1 MKTLKSKIIAG
12 VSALTLLLGSFFI
25 VNAIEKKDGAA
36 KAPKQMEYR
45 WFRITSNYSPGNP
58 VSSSD
63 AVYIRTSATPPSDDC
78 PTGSNNQCVSGF
90 LPGQTTASGSSY
102 VLSGTSQT
110 PNPSAPH
117 ITKN

>member
-1 MKTLKSKIIAG
+1 M
-12 VSALTLLLGSFFI
+12 
-25 VNAIEKKDGAA
+25 EKKDGAA
-36 KAPKQMEYR
+36 KAPKQTEYR

-63 AVYIRTSATPPSDDC
+63 AVYLGTSATPPSDDC
-78 PTGSNNQCVSGF
+78 PTGNNNQCVSGF
-90 LPGQTTASGSSY
+90 LPSQTTASGSSY
-102 VLSGTSQT
+102 VLSGSSQT